1 MDANRQFWNEQQHKL
16 RELLFH
22 SEQRAAA
29 IDLFLVQH
37 AMVHSSIM
45 APGQPWSFEDE
56 VLAGL
61 TETQMRR
68 IPQGKEQSI
77 AWALWHIARTEDVTM
92 NLLLAASPQVF
103 DRDNW
108 GEHLHLTRRDIGTA
122 MHCTAI
128 AELSAQ
134 IDLAAL
140 RAYRVAV
147 GRRTQEIATQ
157 LLLHELRQ
165 PVETE
170 RLQAVVAQGALVE
183 DAYEVKK
190 YWGRHP
196 KANLLLMPA
205 TRHPFTHLNEA
216 LRLRKKRD

>member
-1 MDANRQFWNEQQHKL
+1 MNANREFWNEQQHKL
-16 RELLFH
+16 RALLLH

-29 IDLFLVQH
+29 IDLFLAQH
-37 AMVHSSIM
+37 AMVHSAIM
-45 APGQPWSFEDE
+45 APGHPWSFEDE
-56 VLAGL
+56 VLEGL
-61 TETQMRR
+61 TEAQIRR
-68 IPQGKEQSI
+68 MSQRKEQSI

-103 DRDNW
+103 DIGNW
-108 GEHLHLTRRDIGTA
+108 GEHLHITRRDIGTA
-122 MHCTAI
+122 MHGAAI
-128 AELSAQ
+128 AELSDQ
-134 IDLAAL
+134 IDIPAL
-140 RAYRVAV
+140 HGYRVAV
-147 GRRTQEIATQ
+147 GRRTQEIVTQ

-165 PVETE
+165 PVEAE

-183 DAYEVKK
+183 DAYEVKA

-216 LRLRKKRD
+216 LRLRKKWS